1 MDLRGFTDIGKDIGR
16 RVTESIN
23 SGNFSQLNR
32 DIKRTFEQA
41 FSEEKTDRYNDVLDG
56 KLYRDDCNK
65 GFDRVY
71 TKYDE
76 APVNEN
82 IKIKNIRKTRVPAVS
97 NKREL
102 CGNHNGRKSKVS
114 WGRFVRPR

>member
-41 FSEEKTDRYNDVLDG
+41 FSEEENNPYNDVLDG
-56 KLYRDDCNK
+56 KLYKEEHNK
-65 GFDRVY
+65 GFDKVY

-82 IKIKNIRKTRVPAVS
+82 MKIK
-97 NKREL
+97 
-102 CGNHNGRKSKVS
+102 KSLLVL
-114 WGRFVRPR
+114 